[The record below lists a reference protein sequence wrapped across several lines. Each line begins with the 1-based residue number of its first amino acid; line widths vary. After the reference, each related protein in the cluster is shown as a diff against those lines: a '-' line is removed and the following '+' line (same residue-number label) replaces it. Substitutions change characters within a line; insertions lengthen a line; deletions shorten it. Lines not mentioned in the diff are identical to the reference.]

1 MPKFLTDPWFD
12 EVEKLRAAAGDIPI
26 PEPVKGIKINMVVT
40 GHPDGG
46 EKHIHVD
53 AGEFKRG
60 HVEGAP
66 TKMTVPYEIAK
77 KTFIDNDQQ
86 AGMQA
91 FMSGQIRVE
100 GDMSVIMRMQA
111 AGATP
116 PNPKVKE
123 LEGQV
128 RAITE
133 A

>member
-40 GHPDGG
+40 GHPDG

-53 AGEFKRG
+53 SGEFKRG
-60 HVEGAP
+60 HVDGAP
-66 TKMTVPYEIAK
+66 TKMTVPYEVAK
-77 KTFIDNDQQ
+77 KTFIDNDQA

-100 GDMSVIMRMQA
+100 GDMSVIMRVQA
-111 AGATP
+111 AGP
-116 PNPKVKE
+116 PSPAAKDLQDK
-123 LEGQV
+123 V